1 MFGVCSLA
9 LQSTW
14 SSWLVDN
21 ALDRESSG
29 KGATPG
35 QSRVKD
41 VFSYSESTVVQTH

>member
-1 MFGVCSLA
+1 MQSDITKHGVRG
-9 LQSTW
+9 
-14 SSWLVDN
+14 WLTN

-29 KGATPG
+29 KGSTPG